1 MLKYCFAQYS
11 TLLFKK
17 LIFTIYSFL
26 AKELRESVFFN
37 LGGDRC
43 YAFTYL
49 YSKRRKPSTHSLKR
63 TFLYAQILLV
73 GLSTN
78 NQGISQTFTDESAN
92 LNFNHSFDGALL
104 GAGCSFYDFNKDGL
118 DDLTLP
124 GLNGNVSF
132 YKNTFD
138 GFQEVNY
145 LSLSSI
151 VLSVVWVDYDND
163 GDADISLTEEDGL
176 FRLFRNNGQF
186 NFQEVDLNIS
196 ENIPTDNYG
205 ISWADYDKDGFLDFY
220 ICRYVDNAFG
230 QETVT
235 NLLIKNN
242 GDGTF
247 EDVTIQA
254 AVGNG
259 YQQSFSSTWADFNKD
274 GNIDLYVVN
283 DRTISPNVLF
293 LNNADGTFTDASVSS
308 NSDVAVFAMT
318 STIGDMDNDR
328 DLDIYVTNDSPGN
341 HLLKNT
347 NNGIFEDLFPN
358 SGAEIFQTCWGANW
372 VDYDNNGW
380 KDLYVCSS
388 FPGPSTNSLLVN
400 DGTGALT
407 ASAEIIPMNTENS
420 YSVSKGD
427 YNNDGFYDL
436 LVLNTAPSNSL
447 LLKNTGNDL
456 NSFLKISLEGTVSN
470 KDAIGTEVTVFSG
483 GNSYFDTQ
491 FSGTNFC
498 SQDSQRFIV
507 GVGNAIQIDS
517 VQVLW
522 PSGIQETHYN
532 LAINSSIKLI
542 EGSTFH
548 ASIQLF
554 DGLELCPGE
563 ITQLGVSIEA
573 DSVIWST
580 NTNSISL
587 EVSEPGTYYATAY
600 SNGGIAISTDTV
612 TIIPS
617 DSPLIQ
623 EIITTNISCN
633 GLENGQVTIEY
644 LLPEN
649 EDSFYYTISNI
660 NSGYF
665 NQPLLIDNLCTTQI
679 EYTILEPAPLFTDIN
694 TRSLPCDSND
704 IGSITLTSFGGSSP
718 YTYSAMNL
726 DSIVAGNNILVTTDN
741 NNCTLETP
749 FYLELAP
756 EFEYS
761 LDITDQWEGDF
772 GSVELISISGEL
784 QIAQLLDEN
793 NTEIAETELT
803 AGAYTITI
811 SNEYGCE
818 AQDVFNVDFISSIN
832 DLSIGS
838 LLEIHPNPFIDQLII
853 LKQKTISK
861 VLIFSL
867 SGTIVHQQYFNP
879 TENFIL
885 DLSHL
890 ATATYVLHVS
900 TSELTRRFRIIKM

>member
-1 MLKYCFAQYS
+1 M
-11 TLLFKK
+11 
-17 LIFTIYSFL
+17 
-26 AKELRESVFFN
+26 
-37 LGGDRC
+37 
-43 YAFTYL
+43 
-49 YSKRRKPSTHSLKR
+49 
-63 TFLYAQILLV
+63 
-73 GLSTN
+73 
-78 NQGISQTFTDESAN
+78 
-92 LNFNHSFDGALL
+92 
-104 GAGCSFYDFNKDGL
+104 
-118 DDLTLP
+118 
-124 GLNGNVSF
+124 
-132 YKNTFD
+132 
-138 GFQEVNY
+138 
-145 LSLSSI
+145 
-151 VLSVVWVDYDND
+151 
-163 GDADISLTEEDGL
+163 
-176 FRLFRNNGQF
+176 
-186 NFQEVDLNIS
+186 
-196 ENIPTDNYG
+196 
-205 ISWADYDKDGFLDFY
+205 GFLKIYF
-220 ICRYVDNAFG
+220 
-230 QETVT
+230 
-235 NLLIKNN
+235 LIQVPK
-242 GDGTF
+242 
-247 EDVTIQA
+247 
-254 AVGNG
+254 
-259 YQQSFSSTWADFNKD
+259 FSKHA
-274 GNIDLYVVN
+274 
-283 DRTISPNVLF
+283 
-293 LNNADGTFTDASVSS
+293 
-308 NSDVAVFAMT
+308 
-318 STIGDMDNDR
+318 
-328 DLDIYVTNDSPGN
+328 
-341 HLLKNT
+341 
-347 NNGIFEDLFPN
+347 
-358 SGAEIFQTCWGANW
+358 GAANW
-372 VDYDNNGW
+372 VDYDNDGW

-498 SQDSQRFIV
+498 SQDSQRLIV

-517 VQVLW
+517 VQLLW

>member
-1 MLKYCFAQYS
+1 MLKYSFAQYS

>member
-37 LGGDRC
+37 LGRDRC

-92 LNFNHSFDGALL
+92 LNFNHSFDGALF

-132 YKNTFD
+132 YKNTSD
-138 GFQEVNY
+138 GFQEFNY

-328 DLDIYVTNDSPGN
+328 DLDIYVTNGSPGN

-498 SQDSQRFIV
+498 SQDSQRLIV

-517 VQVLW
+517 VQLLW

-900 TSELTRRFRIIKM
+900 TSELTRKFRIIKM

>member
-1 MLKYCFAQYS
+1 
-11 TLLFKK
+11 
-17 LIFTIYSFL
+17 
-26 AKELRESVFFN
+26 
-37 LGGDRC
+37 
-43 YAFTYL
+43 
-49 YSKRRKPSTHSLKR
+49 
-63 TFLYAQILLV
+63 
-73 GLSTN
+73 
-78 NQGISQTFTDESAN
+78 
-92 LNFNHSFDGALL
+92 
-104 GAGCSFYDFNKDGL
+104 

-328 DLDIYVTNDSPGN
+328 DLDIYVTNGSPGN

-612 TIIPS
+612 NIIPS
-617 DSPLIQ
+617 ESPLIQ

-784 QIAQLLDEN
+784 QITQLLDEN

-900 TSELTRRFRIIKM
+900 TSELTRKFRIIKM

>member
-1 MLKYCFAQYS
+1 
-11 TLLFKK
+11 
-17 LIFTIYSFL
+17 
-26 AKELRESVFFN
+26 
-37 LGGDRC
+37 
-43 YAFTYL
+43 
-49 YSKRRKPSTHSLKR
+49 
-63 TFLYAQILLV
+63 
-73 GLSTN
+73 
-78 NQGISQTFTDESAN
+78 
-92 LNFNHSFDGALL
+92 
-104 GAGCSFYDFNKDGL
+104 
-118 DDLTLP
+118 
-124 GLNGNVSF
+124 
-132 YKNTFD
+132 
-138 GFQEVNY
+138 
-145 LSLSSI
+145 
-151 VLSVVWVDYDND
+151 
-163 GDADISLTEEDGL
+163 
-176 FRLFRNNGQF
+176 
-186 NFQEVDLNIS
+186 
-196 ENIPTDNYG
+196 
-205 ISWADYDKDGFLDFY
+205 
-220 ICRYVDNAFG
+220 
-230 QETVT
+230 
-235 NLLIKNN
+235 
-242 GDGTF
+242 
-247 EDVTIQA
+247 
-254 AVGNG
+254 
-259 YQQSFSSTWADFNKD
+259 
-274 GNIDLYVVN
+274 
-283 DRTISPNVLF
+283 
-293 LNNADGTFTDASVSS
+293 
-308 NSDVAVFAMT
+308 
-318 STIGDMDNDR
+318 
-328 DLDIYVTNDSPGN
+328 
-341 HLLKNT
+341 
-347 NNGIFEDLFPN
+347 
-358 SGAEIFQTCWGANW
+358 
-372 VDYDNNGW
+372 
-380 KDLYVCSS
+380 
-388 FPGPSTNSLLVN
+388 VN

-498 SQDSQRFIV
+498 SQDSQRLIV

-517 VQVLW
+517 VQLLW